1 MMITITKMIKKNE
14 DGYDDDDNDSKPTSY
29 GFLAAVLSPGLIM
42 TIISLAPQWPFTRI
56 GLSSQIFITY
66 LAFFRLFIYSFFLYY
81 FIIFYRSL
89 FVHILFLLYLF
100 SSVLFLVF
108 FLLFIPFLRLYSFVH
123 FNIPFIHLCLFHF
136 FPLCLFF
143 SYFQSYNFPGF

>member
-81 FIIFYRSL
+81 FIIFLSKPFRPYPFSALFIFLCTLSCLFPLIHTLSAFIFFCTFQYSFHSSL
-89 FVHILFLLYLF
+89 SFPFL
-100 SSVLFLVF
+100 SSLSVF
-108 FLLFIPFLRLYSFVH
+108 FLLSIL
-123 FNIPFIHLCLFHF
+123 
-136 FPLCLFF
+136 
-143 SYFQSYNFPGF
+143 